1 MSQEQGKIY
10 IVEDDMTIVSLL
22 KDHLSASYHVSSVSN
37 FRDVK
42 QEIIAFQP
50 DLILMDITLPY
61 FNGFYWTAELR
72 KFLTIPIIF
81 ISSSNDEMDMV
92 MALNMGGDD
101 FISKPFSL
109 AVLDAK
115 LTAILRRSQQFIQQ
129 ELTFGGFTLTR
140 EGLLS
145 SQDKE
150 VILSPTENK
159 ILSIL
164 LMHPK
169 QVVSKESLLEKLWE
183 NDSFIDQN
191 TLNVNMTRLRK
202 KIVPIGFDYIHT
214 VRGVGYLLND
224 TPVFK
229 RTLDLVYFI
238 YHDVCPIF
246 Y

>member
-42 QEIIAFQP
+42 QEIIAFQS

-214 VRGVGYLLND
+214 VRGVGYLLQ
-224 TPVFK
+224 
-229 RTLDLVYFI
+229 
-238 YHDVCPIF
+238 
-246 Y
+246 

>member
-1 MSQEQGKIY
+1 MSQDQGKIY

-22 KDHLSASYHVSSVSN
+22 KGHLSASYHVSSVSN

-214 VRGVGYLLND
+214 VRGVGYLLQ
-224 TPVFK
+224 
-229 RTLDLVYFI
+229 
-238 YHDVCPIF
+238 
-246 Y
+246 

>member
-202 KIVPIGFDYIHT
+202 KIVPISFDYIHT
-214 VRGVGYLLND
+214 VRGVGYLLQ
-224 TPVFK
+224 
-229 RTLDLVYFI
+229 
-238 YHDVCPIF
+238 
-246 Y
+246 

>member
-169 QVVSKESLLEKLWE
+169 QVVSKESLLEKLWG

-214 VRGVGYLLND
+214 VRGVGYLLQ
-224 TPVFK
+224 
-229 RTLDLVYFI
+229 
-238 YHDVCPIF
+238 
-246 Y
+246 

>member
-1 MSQEQGKIY
+1 
-10 IVEDDMTIVSLL
+10 DMTIVSLL

-214 VRGVGYLLND
+214 VRGVGYLL
-224 TPVFK
+224 
-229 RTLDLVYFI
+229 
-238 YHDVCPIF
+238 
-246 Y
+246 

>member
-191 TLNVNMTRLRK
+191 TLNVNMTHLRK

-214 VRGVGYLLND
+214 VRGVGYLLQ
-224 TPVFK
+224 
-229 RTLDLVYFI
+229 
-238 YHDVCPIF
+238 
-246 Y
+246 

>member
-61 FNGFYWTAELR
+61 FNGFYWAAELR

-214 VRGVGYLLND
+214 VRGVGYLLQ
-224 TPVFK
+224 
-229 RTLDLVYFI
+229 
-238 YHDVCPIF
+238 
-246 Y
+246 

>member
-150 VILSPTENK
+150 VVLSPTENK

-214 VRGVGYLLND
+214 VRGVGYLLQ
-224 TPVFK
+224 
-229 RTLDLVYFI
+229 
-238 YHDVCPIF
+238 
-246 Y
+246 

>member
-92 MALNMGGDD
+92 MALSMGGDD

-145 SQDKE
+145 CQDKE

-214 VRGVGYLLND
+214 VRGVGYLLQ
-224 TPVFK
+224 
-229 RTLDLVYFI
+229 
-238 YHDVCPIF
+238 
-246 Y
+246 

>member
-50 DLILMDITLPY
+50 DLILMYITLPY

-214 VRGVGYLLND
+214 VRGVGYLLQ
-224 TPVFK
+224 
-229 RTLDLVYFI
+229 
-238 YHDVCPIF
+238 
-246 Y
+246 

>member
-140 EGLLS
+140 EGLLFC
-145 SQDKE
+145 QDKE

-214 VRGVGYLLND
+214 VRGVGYLLQ
-224 TPVFK
+224 
-229 RTLDLVYFI
+229 
-238 YHDVCPIF
+238 
-246 Y
+246 

>member
-92 MALNMGGDD
+92 MALNMGRDD

-214 VRGVGYLLND
+214 VRGVGYLLQ
-224 TPVFK
+224 
-229 RTLDLVYFI
+229 
-238 YHDVCPIF
+238 
-246 Y
+246 

>member
-1 MSQEQGKIY
+1 MSQDQGKIY

-22 KDHLSASYHVSSVSN
+22 KGH
-37 FRDVK
+37 F
-42 QEIIAFQP
+42 
-50 DLILMDITLPY
+50 
-61 FNGFYWTAELR
+61 
-72 KFLTIPIIF
+72 IF

-214 VRGVGYLLND
+214 VRGVGYLLQ
-224 TPVFK
+224 
-229 RTLDLVYFI
+229 
-238 YHDVCPIF
+238 
-246 Y
+246 

>member
-22 KDHLSASYHVSSVSN
+22 KVHLSASYHVSSVSN

-214 VRGVGYLLND
+214 VRGVGYLLQ
-224 TPVFK
+224 
-229 RTLDLVYFI
+229 
-238 YHDVCPIF
+238 
-246 Y
+246 

>member
-22 KDHLSASYHVSSVSN
+22 KDHLSASYHISSVSN

-214 VRGVGYLLND
+214 VRGVGYLLQ
-224 TPVFK
+224 
-229 RTLDLVYFI
+229 
-238 YHDVCPIF
+238 
-246 Y
+246 

>member
-1 MSQEQGKIY
+1 MSQDQGKIY

-22 KDHLSASYHVSSVSN
+22 KGHLSASYHVSSVSN

-129 ELTFGGFTLTR
+129 ELTFGGFRLTR

-214 VRGVGYLLND
+214 VRGVGYLLQ
-224 TPVFK
+224 
-229 RTLDLVYFI
+229 
-238 YHDVCPIF
+238 
-246 Y
+246 

>member
-10 IVEDDMTIVSLL
+10 IVEDDMTVVSLL

-214 VRGVGYLLND
+214 VRGVGYLLQ
-224 TPVFK
+224 
-229 RTLDLVYFI
+229 
-238 YHDVCPIF
+238 
-246 Y
+246 

>member
-1 MSQEQGKIY
+1 MSQDQGKIY

-22 KDHLSASYHVSSVSN
+22 KGHLSASYHVSSVSN

-202 KIVPIGFDYIHT
+202 KIIPIGFDYIHT
-214 VRGVGYLLND
+214 VRGVGYLLQ
-224 TPVFK
+224 
-229 RTLDLVYFI
+229 
-238 YHDVCPIF
+238 
-246 Y
+246 

>member
-10 IVEDDMTIVSLL
+10 IVEDDMTIVSLF

-214 VRGVGYLLND
+214 VRGVGYLLQ
-224 TPVFK
+224 
-229 RTLDLVYFI
+229 
-238 YHDVCPIF
+238 
-246 Y
+246 

>member
-37 FRDVK
+37 FRDMK

-214 VRGVGYLLND
+214 VRGVGYLLQ
-224 TPVFK
+224 
-229 RTLDLVYFI
+229 
-238 YHDVCPIF
+238 
-246 Y
+246 

>member
-1 MSQEQGKIY
+1 MSQDQGKIY

-22 KDHLSASYHVSSVSN
+22 KGHLSASYHVSSVSN

-183 NDSFIDQN
+183 NDSYIDQN

-214 VRGVGYLLND
+214 VRGVGYLLQ
-224 TPVFK
+224 
-229 RTLDLVYFI
+229 
-238 YHDVCPIF
+238 
-246 Y
+246 

>member
-169 QVVSKESLLEKLWE
+169 QVVSKESLLEKLLE

-214 VRGVGYLLND
+214 VRGVGYLLQ
-224 TPVFK
+224 
-229 RTLDLVYFI
+229 
-238 YHDVCPIF
+238 
-246 Y
+246 

>member
-1 MSQEQGKIY
+1 
-10 IVEDDMTIVSLL
+10 
-22 KDHLSASYHVSSVSN
+22 
-37 FRDVK
+37 
-42 QEIIAFQP
+42 
-50 DLILMDITLPY
+50 
-61 FNGFYWTAELR
+61 
-72 KFLTIPIIF
+72 
-81 ISSSNDEMDMV
+81 DEMDMV

-214 VRGVGYLLND
+214 VRGVGYLLQ
-224 TPVFK
+224 
-229 RTLDLVYFI
+229 
-238 YHDVCPIF
+238 
-246 Y
+246 

>member
-1 MSQEQGKIY
+1 MLIY
-10 IVEDDMTIVSLL
+10 FD
-22 KDHLSASYHVSSVSN
+22 
-37 FRDVK
+37 
-42 QEIIAFQP
+42 
-50 DLILMDITLPY
+50 
-61 FNGFYWTAELR
+61 
-72 KFLTIPIIF
+72 
-81 ISSSNDEMDMV
+81 SSSNDEMDMV

-214 VRGVGYLLND
+214 VRGVGYLLQ
-224 TPVFK
+224 
-229 RTLDLVYFI
+229 
-238 YHDVCPIF
+238 
-246 Y
+246 

>member
-1 MSQEQGKIY
+1 MSQDQGKIY

-22 KDHLSASYHVSSVSN
+22 KGHLSASYHVSSVSN

-72 KFLTIPIIF
+72 NFLTIPIIF

-214 VRGVGYLLND
+214 VRGVGYLLQ
-224 TPVFK
+224 
-229 RTLDLVYFI
+229 
-238 YHDVCPIF
+238 
-246 Y
+246 

>member
-10 IVEDDMTIVSLL
+10 IVEDDMTIMSLL

-214 VRGVGYLLND
+214 VRGVGYLLQ
-224 TPVFK
+224 
-229 RTLDLVYFI
+229 
-238 YHDVCPIF
+238 
-246 Y
+246 

>member
-61 FNGFYWTAELR
+61 FNAFYWTAELR

-214 VRGVGYLLND
+214 VRGVGYLLQ
-224 TPVFK
+224 
-229 RTLDLVYFI
+229 
-238 YHDVCPIF
+238 
-246 Y
+246 

>member
-1 MSQEQGKIY
+1 MSQDQGKIY

-22 KDHLSASYHVSSVSN
+22 KGHLSASYHVSSVSN

-72 KFLTIPIIF
+72 KFLTIPIIS

-101 FISKPFSL
+101 FISRPFSL

-214 VRGVGYLLND
+214 VRGVGYLLQ
-224 TPVFK
+224 
-229 RTLDLVYFI
+229 
-238 YHDVCPIF
+238 
-246 Y
+246 

>member
-202 KIVPIGFDYIHT
+202 KIVSIGFDYIHT
-214 VRGVGYLLND
+214 VRGVGYLLQ
-224 TPVFK
+224 
-229 RTLDLVYFI
+229 
-238 YHDVCPIF
+238 
-246 Y
+246 

>member
-1 MSQEQGKIY
+1 MSQDQGKIY

-22 KDHLSASYHVSSVSN
+22 KGHLSASYHVSSVSN

-92 MALNMGGDD
+92 MALNMGDDD

-214 VRGVGYLLND
+214 VRGVGYLLQ
-224 TPVFK
+224 
-229 RTLDLVYFI
+229 
-238 YHDVCPIF
+238 
-246 Y
+246 

>member
-202 KIVPIGFDYIHT
+202 KIVPIGFDYINT
-214 VRGVGYLLND
+214 VRGVGYLLQ
-224 TPVFK
+224 
-229 RTLDLVYFI
+229 
-238 YHDVCPIF
+238 
-246 Y
+246 

>member
-1 MSQEQGKIY
+1 MSKEQGKIY

-214 VRGVGYLLND
+214 VRGVGYLLQ
-224 TPVFK
+224 
-229 RTLDLVYFI
+229 
-238 YHDVCPIF
+238 
-246 Y
+246 

>member
-1 MSQEQGKIY
+1 MSQEQGRIY

-129 ELTFGGFTLTR
+129 ELTFWGFTLTR

-214 VRGVGYLLND
+214 VRGVGYLLQ
-224 TPVFK
+224 
-229 RTLDLVYFI
+229 
-238 YHDVCPIF
+238 
-246 Y
+246 

>member
-191 TLNVNMTRLRK
+191 TLNINMTRLRK

-214 VRGVGYLLND
+214 VRGVGYLLQ
-224 TPVFK
+224 
-229 RTLDLVYFI
+229 
-238 YHDVCPIF
+238 
-246 Y
+246 

>member
-10 IVEDDMTIVSLL
+10 IVEDDMMIVSLL

-214 VRGVGYLLND
+214 VRGVGYLLQ
-224 TPVFK
+224 
-229 RTLDLVYFI
+229 
-238 YHDVCPIF
+238 
-246 Y
+246 

>member
-22 KDHLSASYHVSSVSN
+22 KDHLSDSYHVSSVSN

-214 VRGVGYLLND
+214 VRGVGYLLQ
-224 TPVFK
+224 
-229 RTLDLVYFI
+229 
-238 YHDVCPIF
+238 
-246 Y
+246 

>member
-214 VRGVGYLLND
+214 VRGVGYLLQDPNSSSVD
-224 TPVFK
+224 K
-229 RTLDLVYFI
+229 LAAALE
-238 YHDVCPIF
+238 HHHHHH
-246 Y
+246 

>member
-214 VRGVGYLLND
+214 LRGVGYLLQ
-224 TPVFK
+224 
-229 RTLDLVYFI
+229 
-238 YHDVCPIF
+238 
-246 Y
+246 